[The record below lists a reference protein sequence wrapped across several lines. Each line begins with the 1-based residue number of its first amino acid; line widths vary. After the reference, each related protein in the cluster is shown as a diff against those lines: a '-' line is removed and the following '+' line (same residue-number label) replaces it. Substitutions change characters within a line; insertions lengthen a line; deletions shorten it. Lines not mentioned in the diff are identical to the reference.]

1 MNFFFKMLLSHVL
14 IVVVALGALLLFAEL
29 LAPAFVRS
37 HVEQMVAL
45 IGPRGA
51 ELRPDL
57 ERGMRG
63 TLTSAL
69 LASLPLALLVAAVTA
84 LPSARRVVR
93 SVGLLSEGSRALAS
107 GRYER
112 RLPEEGND
120 ELTDLARSFNR
131 MAAALG
137 QVEQE
142 RTDLITNVAHEL
154 RTPIA
159 ALRGYTEALAD
170 GVMGPQAARE
180 ALQREVSALERLA
193 RDLSLVSRVES
204 GNLELHVSTFPPADL
219 LQAARERFE
228 GAYDEKGVVLGV
240 QVTPDLPQVRADFGR
255 AAQVLANL
263 LTNALRHTPPGGQ
276 VTVGAALEGTSVQF
290 FVADTGGG
298 IAAEHLPRVFE
309 RFYRVDAA
317 RSRGEGGSGVGLTIA
332 RGLVERMGGQI
343 SAESTPGQG
352 SRFAFTLPA
361 AV

>member
-1 MNFFFKMLLSHVL
+1 MLLSHVL
-14 IVVVALGALLLFAEL
+14 IVVVALGALLLCAEV
-29 LAPAFVRS
+29 LAPAFIRS
-37 HVEQMVAL
+37 HVEQMIAL
-45 IGPRGA
+45 IGPSGA
-51 ELRPDL
+51 DLRPDL
-57 ERGMRG
+57 ERGMRA
-63 TLTSAL
+63 TLSSAL

-93 SVGLLSEGSRALAS
+93 SVGLLRDGSRALAA
-107 GRYER
+107 GRYEQ

-120 ELTDLARSFNR
+120 ELTDLARHFNR

-137 QVEQE
+137 QLEQE
-142 RTDLITNVAHEL
+142 RTELIANVAHEL

-170 GVMGPQAARE
+170 GVMDPVAARE

-193 RDLSLVSRVES
+193 RDLSLVSQVER
-204 GNLELHVSTFPPADL
+204 GRLELHLSTFSPADL

-228 GAYDEKGVVLGV
+228 GAYDEKGVELGV
-240 QVTPDLPQVRADFGR
+240 QLPPGLPPVRADFGR

-276 VTVGAALEGTSVQF
+276 VTVGAVADGPFVQF
-290 FVADTGGG
+290 LVTDTGSG

-309 RFYRVDAA
+309 RFYRADPA
-317 RSRGEGGSGVGLTIA
+317 RSRADGGSGVGLTIA
-332 RGLVERMGGQI
+332 RGLVERMGGHI
-343 SAESTPGQG
+343 RAESVPGQG

-361 AV
+361 APGGEPT